1 MEVHMTRYATS
12 FSNLFACSLLLL
24 ILAAP
29 LPAVATD
36 DPGSGCFIEGMVTAA
51 ISDDPGFEG
60 LWKYSVTFQWE
71 TAKGLSHA
79 NVFLALKNCECVCQE
94 GLIQFPDPAA
104 ESLGELPSG
113 EPCTA
118 QYVGEYVCMGDPT
131 IPEAMNAPA
140 VKYDAVTTEDG
151 CEPGKTG
158 VGYACFYT
166 TLPPADVGRLP
177 NGVGVKA
184 GQDTCLGDVIGQ
196 LPVCDCTVQIEDTT
210 WGEVKGTYR

>member
-1 MEVHMTRYATS
+1 MTRTAT
-12 FSNLFACSLLLL
+12 FLLNLFASSFLVL
-24 ILAAP
+24 IVAAA
-29 LPAVATD
+29 LPATVAAD
-36 DPGSGCFIEGMVTAA
+36 HGSGCHIEGMVTAA

-60 LWKYSVTFQWE
+60 LWKYTVTYEWD
-71 TAKGLSHA
+71 TDRGLSHA

-113 EPCTA
+113 EACTA

-140 VKYDAVTTEDG
+140 VKYDAVTSEDG

-158 VGYACFYT
+158 VGFACFYT
-166 TLPPADVGRLP
+166 TLPPTNVGRLP

-184 GQDTCLGDVIGQ
+184 GQDTCLGDVIGE
-196 LPVCDCTVQIEDTT
+196 LPVCDCTVQNESST
-210 WGEVKGTYR
+210 WGAVKGTYR